1 MSSTPFTISLS
12 SEIQINPSEK
22 GCTFS
27 RVSDAGGI
35 SPALKVPAL
44 PGFEKAIAHLQAGT
58 ATLQQLTQTLSERE
72 GTEAGEQLAAT
83 LQQMGDRGWLQYA
96 VLPLAI
102 AEPMVESAELD
113 LNSPHWTQAKVSL
126 SRFAY
131 QRNHAGGMVLESPL
145 SKFRVKLL
153 DWRSSAILAQLTQP
167 QPLGWVT
174 PPPQIGAETA
184 YQFLNL
190 LWATGF
196 LTVETEAPELKL
208 WEFHNLLFH
217 SRCRQGRHD
226 YPTGDIAA
234 SLDIWDE
241 FPVVKPPMSG
251 QIVPLPQ
258 LSIDAIRQRDKTL
271 TTAIEKRQ
279 SIREYDENHPITVE
293 QLGELLYRTARIK
306 EIYTRDAEQA
316 ELLKAQFGDDFDW
329 GEISRR
335 PYPCGSAMYEL
346 EIYLAVRRC
355 AGVKPGLYHYD
366 PLNHQ
371 LAQIDAADADI
382 QALIKDAHQST
393 GEQGMPQV
401 LLIITARFGRLF
413 RKYRSLA
420 YALVLKHV
428 GILYQNLYLVG
439 TNLGLASCA
448 VGGGDSDRFAQAT
461 GLDYV
466 VESSVGEFMLGS
478 LPSGDVQPSKTPST
492 STTIETEVVL
502 RDTPEVIASD
512 RAMQSIGGVQNT
524 PMITPS
530 LALERPSLE
539 YSENI
544 PTILSE
550 LGASL
555 LISSYEGELTI
566 IATDGEIRNIP
577 FSQDHVLGMAVDGR
591 NLALSTRDRI
601 WQLQNIFEGDSTSRL
616 SDRDDF
622 DAYYQPISVHK
633 TGDLFT
639 HEMAWIDQKLW
650 FINTAY
656 SCLCTLEANHDFIVQ
671 WHPQFISE
679 LVPEDRCHLNG
690 LGVKNNKIQYVTAV
704 SETDTPQGWRDI
716 KDSSGILIDIESHE
730 ILLRGLAMPHSPR
743 WYDGRVWLLEAMKGT
758 LVSFDIET
766 KEFKTIAKLPGF
778 ARGLDILGNIA
789 FVGTSCYR
797 HDYMKVDES
806 DQCGVWAI
814 NLKTGQVIGKVIFNT
829 GINELSSVHLLP
841 GIHSPKVLGWP
852 EESLQSETH
861 TKIQTITKPFSDNAN
876 LIVPSVSS
884 PAPAASTAQHPHD
897 LDDRI
902 PGLAELRNQT
912 LGDPRITIVILDGNP
927 DHTLSCFEG
936 AEISKVFPYWHPPAE
951 PVPNEA
957 YRQFQA
963 IGNDDTLDKNQK
975 AEAQQAAFPEPLL
988 KRIHG
993 DNHACHITSTIVG
1006 QENTPSPGLAPGC
1019 RVINVPLNTTGT
1031 DEEFISP
1038 LSLARAFELGLNLG
1052 ANIIHCAACR
1062 PTQTGEGEELL
1073 LQALKKCQDN
1083 NILIVA
1089 PAGNNKG
1096 ECWCMPASLPGVLSV
1111 GALKPDGT
1119 PYKFSNWGGNNALEG
1134 IMAPGGE
1141 ILGAQPANE
1150 EPVRLQGT
1158 SMAAPVMTG
1167 LCSLLMSLQL
1177 QQGKPVDAEAVR
1189 AALLNTAIPCTPDD
1203 TDEPERCL
1211 RGKVNLPG
1219 AMGLLFGSAVTVSFA
1234 GEQVTRTEHSGVIP
1248 AAWVAPLAAS
1258 PEANA
1263 TGDIGIETAAVSV
1276 PVSIQPTDLTA
1287 STVKPSQAHSGNVYV
1302 LGTIGYDFGD
1312 AARRDT
1318 FKQNMAPVDLNGVMV
1333 PPDPYD
1339 ARQMVEHLDN
1349 NPEEAHSLIWTLNLD
1364 QNTIY
1369 VLDPKG
1375 PFANDIYEMFLV
1387 MLNGQLEPETSAE
1400 FIERVSVPGRQTD
1413 RTVELFSEEVVPVL
1427 TVHLPRGMYGWNVN
1441 ALVDVALATVDTVE
1455 AVGVENLREG
1465 LTAFLNRV
1473 YYDLHNIGQTSRD
1486 RALNFAV
1493 TNTFQAA
1500 ATFAEAIASD
1510 RKLDTIEVEKSPYC
1524 RLNSDCWDVLLT
1536 FFDPEDGRRS
1546 RQVFRF
1552 TIDVADSM
1560 PVTVGSIKRW
1570 AKPGKKA

>member
-1 MSSTPFTISLS
+1 MRTYPFAVSLNST
-12 SEIQINPSEK
+12 IQ
-22 GCTFS
+22 
-27 RVSDAGGI
+27 VSTTADGYAL
-35 SPALKVPAL
+35 SPANTDPGQSIAPSMVTLPAITGMGDAL
-44 PGFEKAIAHLQAGT
+44 AHLQAGT
-58 ATLQQLTQTLSERE
+58 ATLQQLTQTLSARE
-72 GTEAGEQLAAT
+72 GVEAGEQLAAT

-131 QRNHAGGMVLESPL
+131 QRSHAGGMVLESPL

-153 DWRSSAILAQLTQP
+153 DWRSSAILAQLAQP

-251 QIVPLPQ
+251 HIVPLPQ

-271 TTAIEKRQ
+271 TTAIEKRA

-293 QLGELLYRTARIK
+293 QLGELLYRTARVK
-306 EIYTRDAEQA
+306 EIYTQDAEQTEMIKA
-316 ELLKAQFGDDFDW
+316 EYGEDFEW

-335 PYPCGSAMYEL
+335 PYPCGGAMYEL

-382 QALIKDAHQST
+382 QALLKDAHQSS

-401 LLIITARFGRLF
+401 LLMITARFGRLF

-428 GILYQNLYLVG
+428 GVLYQNLYLVA
-439 TNLGLASCA
+439 TNMGLAPCA
-448 VGGGDSDRFAQAT
+448 LGAGDSDRFAQAT

-478 LPSGDVQPSKTPST
+478 STIREIESSGMDHSATDVVS
-492 STTIETEVVL
+492 
-502 RDTPEVIASD
+502 A
-512 RAMQSIGGVQNT
+512 
-524 PMITPS
+524 
-530 LALERPSLE
+530 
-539 YSENI
+539 
-544 PTILSE
+544 SE
-550 LGASL
+550 LA
-555 LISSYEGELTI
+555 
-566 IATDGEIRNIP
+566 IAIEAESP
-577 FSQDHVLGMAVDGR
+577 
-591 NLALSTRDRI
+591 
-601 WQLQNIFEGDSTSRL
+601 
-616 SDRDDF
+616 
-622 DAYYQPISVHK
+622 SV
-633 TGDLFT
+633 
-639 HEMAWIDQKLW
+639 E
-650 FINTAY
+650 
-656 SCLCTLEANHDFIVQ
+656 
-671 WHPQFISE
+671 PSE
-679 LVPEDRCHLNG
+679 LETQAILHP
-690 LGVKNNKIQYVTAV
+690 
-704 SETDTPQGWRDI
+704 SEL
-716 KDSSGILIDIESHE
+716 DSQIEAE
-730 ILLRGLAMPHSPR
+730 
-743 WYDGRVWLLEAMKGT
+743 
-758 LVSFDIET
+758 
-766 KEFKTIAKLPGF
+766 
-778 ARGLDILGNIA
+778 
-789 FVGTSCYR
+789 
-797 HDYMKVDES
+797 
-806 DQCGVWAI
+806 
-814 NLKTGQVIGKVIFNT
+814 
-829 GINELSSVHLLP
+829 
-841 GIHSPKVLGWP
+841 
-852 EESLQSETH
+852 
-861 TKIQTITKPFSDNAN
+861 
-876 LIVPSVSS
+876 SVSVEPS
-884 PAPAASTAQHPHD
+884 ELQTMNPSELEDSVGLSAVETQATTAQHPHD

-912 LGDPRITIVILDGNP
+912 LGDRRITIVILDGNP

-951 PVPNEA
+951 PVPKEA
-957 YRQFQA
+957 YHQFQE
-963 IGNDDTLDKNQK
+963 IDHNKDLDKEQK
-975 AEAQQAAFPEPLL
+975 AEAQKAALSEPLL

-1006 QENTPSPGLAPGC
+1006 QENTPSPGLAPRC
-1019 RVINVPLNTTGT
+1019 RVINIPLNTTGT

-1150 EPVRLQGT
+1150 APVRLQGT

-1219 AMGLLFGSAVTVSFA
+1219 AMGLLFGSSVTVSFA
-1234 GEQVTRTEHSGVIP
+1234 GEQVTRTEHTGVIP
-1248 AAWVAPLAAS
+1248 AAWVAPLTAS

-1263 TGDIGIETAAVSV
+1263 TGDNVGIETAAVSF
-1276 PVSIQPTDLTA
+1276 PLSIQPTDLTA
-1287 STVKPSQAHSGNVYV
+1287 SSVKPSKAHSGNVYV

-1339 ARQMVEHLDN
+1339 ARQMVEHLDRH
-1349 NPEEAHSLIWTLNLD
+1349 PEEAHSLIWTLNLE
-1364 QNTIY
+1364 QNTLY

-1413 RTVELFSEEVVPVL
+1413 RTVELFSGEVVPVL

-1441 ALVDVALATVDTVE
+1441 ALVDAALATVDNVE

-1510 RKLDTIEVEKSPYC
+1510 RKLDTIEVQKSPYC

-1536 FFDPEDGRRS
+1536 FFDPEDGKRS

-1570 AKPGKKA
+1570 AIPGKKRTEGDRASRAPE

>member
-1 MSSTPFTISLS
+1 MRTHPFAVSLNST
-12 SEIQINPSEK
+12 IQ
-22 GCTFS
+22 
-27 RVSDAGGI
+27 VSTTADGYAL
-35 SPALKVPAL
+35 SPANPDPGQSIAPSMVTLPAITGIGDAL
-44 PGFEKAIAHLQAGT
+44 AHLQAGT
-58 ATLQQLTQTLSERE
+58 ATLQQLTQTLSEQE
-72 GTEAGEQLAAT
+72 GAEAREQLAAT
-83 LQQMGDRGWLQYA
+83 LQQIGDRGWLQYA

-131 QRNHAGGMVLESPL
+131 QRSHAGGMVLESPL

-153 DWRSSAILAQLTQP
+153 DWRSSAILAQLAQP

-196 LTVETEAPELKL
+196 LTVEVEAPELKL

-271 TTAIEKRQ
+271 TTAIEKRA

-293 QLGELLYRTARIK
+293 QLGELLYRTARVK
-306 EIYTRDAEQA
+306 EIYTHDAEQA
-316 ELLKAQFGDDFDW
+316 ELLKAQFGEDFDW

-335 PYPCGSAMYEL
+335 PYPCGGAMYEL

-371 LAQIDAADADI
+371 LAQIDAADTDI
-382 QALIKDAHQST
+382 QALIKDAHQSS

-428 GILYQNLYLVG
+428 GVLCQNLYLVA
-439 TNLGLASCA
+439 TNMGLAPCA
-448 VGGGDSDRFAQAT
+448 LGGGDSDRFAQAT

-478 LPSGDVQPSKTPST
+478 LPNREIESSGMDHSATDVVSAAELEIEVEAESPSVESSEIEIQPTINPSELDAAIETTEVESDAVSLSEVETEATVTPS
-492 STTIETEVVL
+492 
-502 RDTPEVIASD
+502 
-512 RAMQSIGGVQNT
+512 
-524 PMITPS
+524 
-530 LALERPSLE
+530 
-539 YSENI
+539 
-544 PTILSE
+544 
-550 LGASL
+550 
-555 LISSYEGELTI
+555 
-566 IATDGEIRNIP
+566 
-577 FSQDHVLGMAVDGR
+577 
-591 NLALSTRDRI
+591 
-601 WQLQNIFEGDSTSRL
+601 
-616 SDRDDF
+616 
-622 DAYYQPISVHK
+622 
-633 TGDLFT
+633 
-639 HEMAWIDQKLW
+639 
-650 FINTAY
+650 
-656 SCLCTLEANHDFIVQ
+656 
-671 WHPQFISE
+671 
-679 LVPEDRCHLNG
+679 
-690 LGVKNNKIQYVTAV
+690 
-704 SETDTPQGWRDI
+704 
-716 KDSSGILIDIESHE
+716 
-730 ILLRGLAMPHSPR
+730 
-743 WYDGRVWLLEAMKGT
+743 
-758 LVSFDIET
+758 
-766 KEFKTIAKLPGF
+766 
-778 ARGLDILGNIA
+778 
-789 FVGTSCYR
+789 
-797 HDYMKVDES
+797 
-806 DQCGVWAI
+806 
-814 NLKTGQVIGKVIFNT
+814 
-829 GINELSSVHLLP
+829 
-841 GIHSPKVLGWP
+841 
-852 EESLQSETH
+852 
-861 TKIQTITKPFSDNAN
+861 
-876 LIVPSVSS
+876 
-884 PAPAASTAQHPHD
+884 AASTAKHPHD

-936 AEISKVFPYWHPPAE
+936 AEISKVFPYWHPPVE

-957 YRQFQA
+957 YLKYQE
-963 IGNDDTLDKNQK
+963 IDNNKDLDKDQK
-975 AEAQQAAFPEPLL
+975 AEAQKAAFPEPLL

-1006 QENTPSPGLAPGC
+1006 QENTPSPGLAPRC
-1019 RVINVPLNTTGT
+1019 RVINVPMNTTGT

-1038 LSLARAFELGLNLG
+1038 LNLARAFELGLELG

-1150 EPVRLQGT
+1150 EPVRLLGT

-1167 LCSLLMSLQL
+1167 LCGLLMSLQL

-1189 AALLNTAIPCTPDD
+1189 AALLNMAIPCTPDD

-1234 GEQVTRTEHSGVIP
+1234 GEQVTRTEHTGVIP

-1258 PEANA
+1258 AEANA
-1263 TGDIGIETAAVSV
+1263 TGDKVGMETAAVSF
-1276 PVSIQPTDLTA
+1276 PLSIQPTDLTA
-1287 STVKPSQAHSGNVYV
+1287 SSVKPSKAHSGNVYV

-1339 ARQMVEHLDN
+1339 ARQMVEHLDRH
-1349 NPEEAHSLIWTLNLD
+1349 PEEAHSLIWTLNLE

-1375 PFANDIYEMFLV
+1375 PFANDIYEMFLL

-1413 RTVELFSEEVVPVL
+1413 RTVELFSGEVVPVL
-1427 TVHLPRGMYGWNVN
+1427 NIRHPRGMYGWNVN
-1441 ALVDVALATVDTVE
+1441 ALVDAALATVDNIE

-1493 TNTFQAA
+1493 TNTFQSA
-1500 ATFAEAIASD
+1500 ATFAEAIASQ
-1510 RKLDTIEVEKSPYC
+1510 RQLDAIEVEKSPYC

-1570 AKPGKKA
+1570 AIPGKKRTEGDRASLSHE

>member
-1 MSSTPFTISLS
+1 MRTYPFAISLNS
-12 SEIQINPSEK
+12 TIQ
-22 GCTFS
+22 
-27 RVSDAGGI
+27 VSTTADGYAL
-35 SPALKVPAL
+35 SPANTDPSQSITPSMVTLPAITGMGDAL
-44 PGFEKAIAHLQAGT
+44 AHLQEGT
-58 ATLQQLTQTLSERE
+58 ATLQQLTQTLSAQE
-72 GTEAGEQLAAT
+72 GREAGEQLAAT
-83 LQQMGDRGWLQYA
+83 LQQMGDRGWLQYG

-102 AEPMVESAELD
+102 AVPMVESAELNLD
-113 LNSPHWTQAKVSL
+113 SPHWTRASVSL

-131 QRNHAGGMVLESPL
+131 QRSHEGGMVLESPL

-153 DWRSSAILAQLTQP
+153 DWRASAILAQLA
-167 QPLGWVT
+167 QPLSLRRVT

-196 LTVETEAPELKL
+196 LSIEAEAPELKL

-234 SLDIWDE
+234 SLEVWDE

-251 QIVPLPQ
+251 QIVALPQ
-258 LSIDAIRQRDKTL
+258 MSIDAIRQRDKTL
-271 TTAIEKRQ
+271 TTAIEQRA
-279 SIREYDENHPITVE
+279 SIREYDENHPITIE

-306 EIYTRDAEQA
+306 EIYTHDAEQT
-316 ELLKAQFGDDFDW
+316 ELLKAQFGEDFDW

-335 PYPCGSAMYEL
+335 PYPCGGAMYEL

-355 AGVKPGLYHYD
+355 EGVKPGLYHYD

-382 QALIKDAHQST
+382 QALLKDAHQSS

-428 GILYQNLYLVG
+428 GVLYQNLYLVA
-439 TNLGLASCA
+439 TNMGLAPCSLGA
-448 VGGGDSDRFAQAT
+448 GDSDRFAQAT
-461 GLDYV
+461 GLDYI

-478 LPSGDVQPSKTPST
+478 LPNVNIAASGVEDSVADNIQASEELAVEAIAIEAESASVEPSELETPATLHPSELD
-492 STTIETEVVL
+492 SDIEATEV
-502 RDTPEVIASD
+502 ESAS
-512 RAMQSIGGVQNT
+512 VE
-524 PMITPS
+524 P
-530 LALERPSLE
+530 
-539 YSENI
+539 
-544 PTILSE
+544 SE
-550 LGASL
+550 L
-555 LISSYEGELTI
+555 ETI
-566 IATDGEIRNIP
+566 NP
-577 FSQDHVLGMAVDGR
+577 
-591 NLALSTRDRI
+591 
-601 WQLQNIFEGDSTSRL
+601 
-616 SDRDDF
+616 
-622 DAYYQPISVHK
+622 
-633 TGDLFT
+633 
-639 HEMAWIDQKLW
+639 
-650 FINTAY
+650 
-656 SCLCTLEANHDFIVQ
+656 
-671 WHPQFISE
+671 SE
-679 LVPEDRCHLNG
+679 LEDSVG
-690 LGVKNNKIQYVTAV
+690 LSAVETQGTTA
-704 SETDTPQGWRDI
+704 
-716 KDSSGILIDIESHE
+716 H
-730 ILLRGLAMPHSPR
+730 
-743 WYDGRVWLLEAMKGT
+743 
-758 LVSFDIET
+758 
-766 KEFKTIAKLPGF
+766 
-778 ARGLDILGNIA
+778 
-789 FVGTSCYR
+789 
-797 HDYMKVDES
+797 
-806 DQCGVWAI
+806 
-814 NLKTGQVIGKVIFNT
+814 
-829 GINELSSVHLLP
+829 
-841 GIHSPKVLGWP
+841 
-852 EESLQSETH
+852 
-861 TKIQTITKPFSDNAN
+861 
-876 LIVPSVSS
+876 
-884 PAPAASTAQHPHD
+884 HPHD

-927 DHTLSCFEG
+927 DHTLSCFAG
-936 AEISKVFPYWHPPAE
+936 AEISKVFPYWHEPAE
-951 PVPNEA
+951 PVPTEA
-957 YRQFQA
+957 YWKFQA
-963 IGNDDTLDKNQK
+963 IGKDDTLDKDQK
-975 AEAQQAAFPEPLL
+975 AEAQKAAFPEPLL

-1006 QENTPSPGLAPGC
+1006 QENTPSPGLAPRC
-1019 RVINVPLNTTGT
+1019 RVINVPLNTSST

-1038 LSLARAFELGLNLG
+1038 LNLARAFELGLELG

-1062 PTQTGEGEELL
+1062 PTQTGEGEEIL

-1150 EPVRLQGT
+1150 EPVRLLGT

-1167 LCSLLMSLQL
+1167 LCGLLMSLQL

-1189 AALLNTAIPCTPDD
+1189 AALLNTAIPCTPED

-1219 AMGLLFGSAVTVSFA
+1219 AMGLLFGSGVTISFA
-1234 GEQVTRTEHSGVIP
+1234 GDRVNRTEHSTLGV
-1248 AAWVAPLAAS
+1248 
-1258 PEANA
+1258 NA
-1263 TGDIGIETAAVSV
+1263 IGSAVGIEPSAVK
-1276 PVSIQPTDLTA
+1276 VSDVATQTPATESLTA
-1287 STVKPSQAHSGNVYV
+1287 SASLTPADVQPSKAGSGHVFA

-1312 AARRDT
+1312 EARRDT
-1318 FKQNMAPVDLNGVMV
+1318 FKQTMAPVNLNGVMV

-1349 NPEEAHSLIWTLNLD
+1349 HPDAAYSLIWTLNLD

-1369 VLDPKG
+1369 ALDPKG
-1375 PFANDIYEMFLV
+1375 PFADDIYEMFLL

-1400 FIERVSVPGRQTD
+1400 FIERVSIPGRQTE
-1413 RTVELFSEEVVPVL
+1413 RTVELFSGEVVPVL
-1427 TVHLPRGMYGWNVN
+1427 NVRNPRGMYGWNIN
-1441 ALVDVALATVDTVE
+1441 RLVDAALGTLDHLE
-1455 AVGVENLREG
+1455 EGSEGLLREG

-1473 YYDLHNIGQTSRD
+1473 YYELHNVGKTSRD

-1500 ATFAEAIASD
+1500 ATFAEAIAAD
-1510 RKLDTIEVEKSPYC
+1510 RRLDTIEVEKSPYC

-1536 FFDPEDGRRS
+1536 FFDPEDGKRS

-1570 AKPGKKA
+1570 AIPGKKRT

>member
-1 MSSTPFTISLS
+1 MHPNPFTLSLS
-12 SEIQINPSEK
+12 SGIQVHPAANGYTLGFVAGNDAEITAS
-22 GCTFS
+22 GVT
-27 RVSDAGGI
+27 
-35 SPALKVPAL
+35 VPAV
-44 PGFEKAIAHLQAGT
+44 PGLENAIAHLQEGT
-58 ATLQQLTQTLSERE
+58 ATLQQLTQTLSAQE
-72 GTEAGEQLAAT
+72 GMEAGEQLAAT
-83 LQQMGDRGWLQYA
+83 LQQIGDRGWLEYG

-102 AEPMVESAELD
+102 AVPMVESAQ
-113 LNSPHWTQAKVSL
+113 LNLNTPHWTQANVSL

-131 QRNHAGGMVLESPL
+131 QRSHEGGMVLESPL

-153 DWRSSAILAQLTQP
+153 DWRASAILAQLAQP
-167 QPLGWVT
+167 QSLRRVT

-196 LTVETEAPELKL
+196 LSIETEAPDLKL

-226 YPTGDIAA
+226 YPTADIAA
-234 SLDIWDE
+234 GVEVWDE

-258 LSIDAIRQRDKTL
+258 QNIDAIRQRDQTL
-271 TTAIEKRQ
+271 TTAIEKRA
-279 SIREYDENHPITVE
+279 SIREYDENQPITIE

-306 EIYTRDAEQA
+306 EIYTHDAEQT
-316 ELLKAQFGDDFDW
+316 ELLKAQFGEDFDW

-335 PYPCGSAMYEL
+335 PYPCGGAMYEL

-355 AGVKPGLYHYD
+355 EGVKPGLYHYD

-382 QALIKDAHQST
+382 QALLKDAHQSS

-428 GILYQNLYLVG
+428 GVLYQNLYLVA
-439 TNLGLASCA
+439 TNMGLAPCSLGA
-448 VGGGDSDRFAQAT
+448 GDSDRFAKAT

-478 LPSGDVQPSKTPST
+478 LPNGNIQASGSEGVTTDQRRGEKFFAPTSEEFAVEPSELETQATLHLSELDSDIEAIEAESASVEPSEL
-492 STTIETEVVL
+492 ET
-502 RDTPEVIASD
+502 
-512 RAMQSIGGVQNT
+512 
-524 PMITPS
+524 ITPS
-530 LALERPSLE
+530 ELEDSVG
-539 YSENI
+539 
-544 PTILSE
+544 LSAVE
-550 LGASL
+550 
-555 LISSYEGELTI
+555 TQ
-566 IATDGEIRNIP
+566 AT
-577 FSQDHVLGMAVDGR
+577 
-591 NLALSTRDRI
+591 
-601 WQLQNIFEGDSTSRL
+601 
-616 SDRDDF
+616 
-622 DAYYQPISVHK
+622 
-633 TGDLFT
+633 
-639 HEMAWIDQKLW
+639 
-650 FINTAY
+650 
-656 SCLCTLEANHDFIVQ
+656 
-671 WHPQFISE
+671 
-679 LVPEDRCHLNG
+679 
-690 LGVKNNKIQYVTAV
+690 
-704 SETDTPQGWRDI
+704 
-716 KDSSGILIDIESHE
+716 
-730 ILLRGLAMPHSPR
+730 
-743 WYDGRVWLLEAMKGT
+743 
-758 LVSFDIET
+758 
-766 KEFKTIAKLPGF
+766 
-778 ARGLDILGNIA
+778 
-789 FVGTSCYR
+789 
-797 HDYMKVDES
+797 
-806 DQCGVWAI
+806 
-814 NLKTGQVIGKVIFNT
+814 
-829 GINELSSVHLLP
+829 
-841 GIHSPKVLGWP
+841 
-852 EESLQSETH
+852 
-861 TKIQTITKPFSDNAN
+861 
-876 LIVPSVSS
+876 
-884 PAPAASTAQHPHD
+884 TAQHPHD

-936 AEISKVFPYWHPPAE
+936 AEVSKVFPYWHEPAE
-951 PVPNEA
+951 PVPTEA
-957 YRQFQA
+957 YHLFQA
-963 IGNDDTLDKNQK
+963 IENNDDLDKDQK
-975 AEAQQAAFPEPLL
+975 AEAQKAAFPESLL
-988 KRIHG
+988 QRIHG
-993 DNHACHITSTIVG
+993 DNHACHITSTMVG
-1006 QENTPSPGLAPGC
+1006 QENTPSPGLAPRC
-1019 RVINVPLNTTGT
+1019 RVINVPLNTSGT

-1038 LSLARAFELGLNLG
+1038 LNLARAFELGLELG

-1062 PTQTGEGEELL
+1062 PTQTGEGEEIL

-1150 EPVRLQGT
+1150 EPVRLKGT

-1167 LCSLLMSLQL
+1167 LCGLLMSLQL

-1189 AALLNTAIPCTPDD
+1189 AALLNTAIPCTPED

-1219 AMGLLFGSAVTVSFA
+1219 AMGLLFGSGVTISFAGDQVNRTEHSALGVNAIGSAVGIEPSAVTVSNV
-1234 GEQVTRTEHSGVIP
+1234 VTQTTTP
-1248 AAWVAPLAAS
+1248 AS
-1258 PEANA
+1258 
-1263 TGDIGIETAAVSV
+1263 
-1276 PVSIQPTDLTA
+1276 LTA
-1287 STVKPSQAHSGNVYV
+1287 SASLTPADVQPSKAGSGHVFA

-1312 AARRDT
+1312 EARRDT
-1318 FKQNMAPVDLNGVMV
+1318 FKQTMAPVNLHGAIA

-1349 NPEEAHSLIWTLNLD
+1349 HPDAAYSLIWTLNLD

-1369 VLDPKG
+1369 ALDPKG
-1375 PFANDIYEMFLV
+1375 PFADDIYEMFLL

-1400 FIERVSVPGRQTD
+1400 FIERVSIPGRQTE
-1413 RTVELFSEEVVPVL
+1413 RTVELFSGEVVPVL
-1427 TVHLPRGMYGWNVN
+1427 NVRNPRGMYGWNIN
-1441 ALVDVALATVDTVE
+1441 RLVDAALGTLDDLE
-1455 AVGVENLREG
+1455 EGSEGLLREG

-1473 YYDLHNIGQTSRD
+1473 YYELHNVGKTSRD

-1500 ATFAEAIASD
+1500 ATFAEAIAAD
-1510 RKLDTIEVEKSPYC
+1510 RRLDTIEVEKSPYC

-1536 FFDPEDGRRS
+1536 FFDPEDGKRS

-1552 TIDVADSM
+1552 TIDVADNM

-1570 AKPGKKA
+1570 AIPGKKRTEAAS